1 MSGEPDVVVIAAAPD
16 GVSGSI
22 IATALESAGIP
33 VEVHGGAQ
41 SGWLF
46 PGARGGLG
54 AVQVLVPRVFAE
66 DALAILAKLDAV
78 D

>member
-1 MSGEPDVVVIAAAPD
+1 MSGDLDVVVVAAPPD

-54 AVQVLVPRVFAE
+54 AVRVLVPRAFAE
-66 DALAILAKLDAV
+66 DALAILAQLDAE

>member
-1 MSGEPDVVVIAAAPD
+1 MSGDPDIVVIAAPPD

-54 AVQVLVPRVFAE
+54 AVQVLVPRIFAD
-66 DALAILAKLDAV
+66 DALAILAKLDAE